1 MVWRTPA
8 QGNRRQLRSQIH
20 AEFTLPGYSVA
31 NPLALEAT
39 MSKRVS
45 IKLTK
50 EQQDAV
56 KKATGKDAGELELNV
71 DELEDRIAPAKL
83 VEGI

>member
-1 MVWRTPA
+1 
-8 QGNRRQLRSQIH
+8 
-20 AEFTLPGYSVA
+20 
-31 NPLALEAT
+31 